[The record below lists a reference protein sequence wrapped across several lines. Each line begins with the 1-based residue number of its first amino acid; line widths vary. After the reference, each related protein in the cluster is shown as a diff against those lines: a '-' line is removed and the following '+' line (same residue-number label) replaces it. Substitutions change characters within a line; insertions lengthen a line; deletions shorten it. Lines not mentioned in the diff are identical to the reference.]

1 MTYFPFRLDMRN
13 RLEPLKNSCVQPFWL
28 PKRQIYTM
36 KKTLVLVFF
45 FVMLFTTAFALPPGV
60 LVREWSCHIVAG
72 EVELPEDIRTT
83 EEESEQQESEKPEG
97 SESVDSPVQSETLE
111 SSEGKEMLEK
121 PEQVVSSPTDLF
133 DLVN

>member
-1 MTYFPFRLDMRN
+1 MEEGHKL
-13 RLEPLKNSCVQPFWL
+13 
-28 PKRQIYTM
+28 
-36 KKTLVLVFF
+36 KKTLILVFF
-45 FVMLFTTAFALPPGV
+45 FVMLFTTAFALPSGV

-97 SESVDSPVQSETLE
+97 SESVDSPVQPETPEPVDTSEQSEASEPVGTSEQLESLE

-133 DLVN
+133 DLAPGNKR